1 MKKIYSIA
9 LLALVFILSYPIAST
24 AQDDLDQFLQE
35 SVEDGEKLIGGYV
48 APAIKA
54 FSLGLNQGWYNTA
67 KPHKVAGVDLTMSV
81 SLMKV
86 PSSEQLFDVNAL
98 GLTSVTLVNESGNPE
113 TDGNIPTI
121 LGPDTPPTFS
131 PSATVNDGFVNQ
143 SDDFQGPGGLE
154 LGSDVKLL
162 KNKMPAAM
170 VQLGF
175 GLPKG
180 TDVKLRLVPKVDVGD
195 GKFNMFGIGV
205 MHDVKQYIPGI
216 KNLPFDLSGFV
227 GYTKMK
233 LDVPFDGDQRGV
245 FEASSTTIQGVISKK
260 VAVLTF
266 YGGLGYN
273 IAKSKLAM
281 LGSYDI
287 DNDSN
292 TPAIVDPVNL
302 DFAASGFRTTVGMRL
317 KLAVFTF
324 HGDYTIQKYNALTV
338 GFGISVR

>member
-9 LLALVFILSYPIAST
+9 VLALVFLLSFPFAST
-24 AQDDLDQFLQE
+24 AQDDIDQFLQE
-35 SVEDGEKLIGGYV
+35 SAEDGEKLVGAYIS
-48 APAIKA
+48 PAIKA

-67 KPHKVAGVDLTMSV
+67 KPHKIAGVDLTASF
-81 SLMKV
+81 SLLKV

-98 GLTSVTLVNESGNPE
+98 GLTSVTLVDNNGDPLTN
-113 TDGNIPTI
+113 GNIPTI

-131 PSATVNDGFVNQ
+131 PSATVNDGTIDQ

-170 VQLGF
+170 IQLGF

-180 TDVKLRLVPKVDVGD
+180 TDIKLRLVPKVDVGD

-216 KNLPFDLSGFV
+216 KNLPFDLSAFV
-227 GYTKMK
+227 GYTKIK
-233 LDVPFDGDQRGV
+233 LDVPFDPGQNGV
-245 FEASSTTIQGVISKK
+245 FEVSSTTIQGVISKK

-281 LGSYDI
+281 LGTYDI
-287 DNDSN
+287 GGSPIN
-292 TPAIVDPVNL
+292 DPVDL
-302 DFAASGFRTTVGMRL
+302 SFAASGFRTTVGMRL
-317 KLAVFTF
+317 KLAVLTL
-324 HGDYTIQKYNALTV
+324 HGDYTLQKYSALTV
-338 GFGISVR
+338 GVGISVR

>member
-9 LLALVFILSYPIAST
+9 LLALVFILSYPIASS
-24 AQDDLDQFLQE
+24 AQDDIDQFLSE
-35 SVEDGEKLIGGYV
+35 SAEDGEKLVGAYI

-54 FSLGLNQGWYNTA
+54 FSIGLNQGWYNTA
-67 KPHKVAGVDLTMSV
+67 KPHKVAGVDLTASF

-86 PSSEQLFDVNAL
+86 PSSEQLFDANAL
-98 GLTSVTLVNESGNPE
+98 GLTNIALVNSSTGLAE
-113 TDGNIPTI
+113 TNGNIPTI
-121 LGPDTPPTFS
+121 LGPDIPPTFS
-131 PSATVNDGFVNQ
+131 STQTLGNT

-154 LGSDVKLL
+154 LGDDVKLL

-170 VQLGF
+170 IQLGF

-216 KNLPFDLSGFV
+216 KNMPFDLSAFV

-233 LDVPFDGDQRGV
+233 LDVPFDPGQNGV
-245 FEASSTTIQGVISKK
+245 FEVSSTTIQGVISKK

-281 LGSYDI
+281 LGTYDI
-287 DNDSN
+287 GGSPIN
-292 TPAIVDPVNL
+292 DPVDL
-302 DFAASGFRTTVGMRL
+302 SYAASGFRTTVGMRL